1 MKTEDVR
8 AAILAK
14 VRELSKAIGRN
25 ATALK
30 TSDVIPMSGALDS
43 AGLMELMVWY
53 EAEFGLS
60 IPPEDVTLEN
70 FGSADQMAN
79 YVAVYGK
86 PT

>member
-14 VRELSKAIGRN
+14 VRELSKSIGRN
-25 ATALK
+25 ASALK

-79 YVAVYGK
+79 YVAVHGK
-86 PT
+86 PA